1 MKTAI
6 DGFGKLI
13 SYEVGDV
20 TAAATYY
27 LAEIYYHFSRALTES
42 ERPDNL
48 NAMELEQYE
57 LAIEEQAF
65 PFRGEGDR
73 HPREERRAADRRRAQ
88 PVDRE
93 EHRQARHA
101 GARRATPSPRSAPA
115 ISPRSDRSGPT
126 TSPKQPAMTASTR
139 VRWCWCGLPGA
150 PRTRPF
156 HRHPHAS
163 GPDRRP
169 NWRQESR

>member
-65 PFRGEGDR
+65 PF
-73 HPREERRAADRRRAQ
+73 EEKAIATHEKNVELLTVGVPSLWIEKSIGKLATLVPARYAKPEQRTGY
-88 PVDRE
+88 VDSLGPFRL
-93 EHRQARHA
+93 
-101 GARRATPSPRSAPA
+101 SF
-115 ISPRSDRSGPT
+115 IS
-126 TSPKQPAMTASTR
+126 
-139 VRWCWCGLPGA
+139 
-150 PRTRPF
+150 
-156 HRHPHAS
+156 
-163 GPDRRP
+163 RRP
-169 NWRQESR
+169 GS